1 MDNLPRL
8 ASMVFSAWF
17 VVLAVQEVR
26 ELLYYWN
33 NGWNFF
39 ENSKISWSTYYNRRS
54 WPFPQRPED
63 RISNKQR
70 VCFGRPFF
78 IVIVGIFAAVFTH
91 ITLHPEQW
99 REEVHG
105 SKVTYHYI
113 GTPQPDG
120 H

>member
-8 ASMVFSAWF
+8 ASMVFSAWI